1 MERER
6 ERESGVFGRSTSGTS
21 SEMGR
26 EVRSEH
32 GVLHGGREETLFF
45 RVTLEKEE

>member
-1 MERER
+1 MGGGKG
-6 ERESGVFGRSTSGTS
+6 RESGEYLDVALPAS